1 MKISSAIIKL
11 ANDKLNHLFSEDNWK
26 KQIKKREKKNMTSN
40 LFSDDTLQRL
50 SYISHTATIVHGQ
63 FIEELYIQAVA
74 TTCDHLKV
82 WKEEKFKISRDA
94 FDISGRQ
101 NDVSI
106 LKSELVYG
114 DVFKIN
120 NKPKTRQID
129 FCTFNEETGKLC
141 SYEIKRGGGTH
152 DSEKK
157 EKIVANL
164 IAVQLLLKNYG
175 KSKNLDVKKAK
186 SFIVSHYN
194 SQLLPA
200 KWKRLEVNGNNI
212 NEHFGR
218 PVKEQLLLGEE
229 YFQKEF
235 NLKIDQFKKLIN

>member
-1 MKISSAIIKL
+1 MKISPVIIKL
-11 ANDKLNHLFSEDNWK
+11 ANDKINHLFSEENWINLK
-26 KQIKKREKKNMTSN
+26 KKREKKTNTAN
-40 LFSDDTLQRL
+40 LFTDDNLQRL
-50 SYISHTATIVHGQ
+50 SYISHTATIIHGQ
-63 FIEELYIQAVA
+63 FIEELYMQAVA
-74 TTCDHLKV
+74 TTCDYLKV

-101 NDVSI
+101 NDISV
-106 LKSELVYG
+106 LKSELAYG
-114 DVFKIN
+114 DVLKIN

-129 FCTFNEETGKLC
+129 FCTFNEETGRLC

-175 KSKNLDVKKAK
+175 INKNLNVKKAR

-194 SQLLPA
+194 SQLLPS
-200 KWKRLEVNGNNI
+200 KWKSLEVNGNNI

-229 YFQKEF
+229 YFQKQF
-235 NLKIDQFKKLIN
+235 NLKIDEYKKLIN